1 MRRRIHERRIENFA
15 PKPDITRFGRIGKA
29 NGTSEPTPSDVP
41 MLFHIKFRVPVEHAC
56 PVLAGQHDFEQFVA
70 SSARRLEFCTVMG

>member
-1 MRRRIHERRIENFA
+1 MRRRIYERRIDTFA
-15 PKPDITRFGRIGKA
+15 LQPDITAFGRIGKA
-29 NGTSEPTPSDVP
+29 NGTSEPAPSDVP
-41 MLFHIKFRVPVEHAC
+41 ILFHIKFRVPVEHAR